1 MIAHILTQ
9 DALTIFADGKVHT
22 LGADHR
28 SFNAAVEAVRAN
40 DLDRALTLVCPA
52 KIVVEGTA
60 QHPEFRVADGVV
72 TYKGDE
78 LKGYAIA
85 KLLEMLAEQFPI
97 DSLVNFIVRV
107 QNNPSSRAVLELY
120 EFLEKGELPLLPD
133 GRFIAYKR
141 INKDWTDVHTSVNGA
156 NGTISNAVGA
166 IVRMPRN
173 QVDDDPTRTC
183 SHGLHV
189 CSMGYLSHF
198 SGERVVA
205 VAVAPEDV
213 VAIPKDYNAQKMR
226 CCKYEVLAEIQEPTV
241 KNPWGTPVVDEYE
254 NDYEEE
260 EEYEKDEETDAA

>member
-1 MIAHILTQ
+1 MTTIAHILT
-9 DALTIFADGKVHT
+9 DDTLTLFADGQVHT
-22 LGADHR
+22 LHSDHR
-28 SFNAAVEAVRAN
+28 CFAQAVEAVRAG
-40 DLDRALTLVCPA
+40 DLEHALELATPA

-78 LKGYAIA
+78 LQGYAVA
-85 KLLEMLAEQFPI
+85 KLIEMLGERFPV
-97 DSLVNFIVRV
+97 DALVNFIVRV
-107 QNNPSSRAVLELY
+107 QDNPSSRAVLELY

-141 INKDWTDVHTSVNGA
+141 IQNDWTDCHS
-156 NGTISNAVGA
+156 GTISNAVGT
-166 IVRMPRN
+166 VVEMPRN
-173 QVDDDPTRTC
+173 KVDDDPTCTC

-189 CSMGYLSHF
+189 CSMGYLRHF

-213 VAIPKDYNAQKMR
+213 VAIPKDYDAQKMR

-241 KNPWGTPVVDEYE
+241 KNPWGTPVVDEY
-254 NDYEEE
+254 DYDDEEE
-260 EEYEKDEETDAA
+260 EEYEEDEETDAA

>member
-9 DALTIFADGKVHT
+9 DALTIFANGKVHT

-141 INKDWTDVHTSVNGA
+141 IKDDWTDCHT
-156 NGTISNAVGA
+156 GTISNAVGT
-166 IVRMPRN
+166 VVEMSRN
-173 QVDDDPTRTC
+173 KVDDDPTRTC

-189 CSMGYLSHF
+189 CSMGYLAHF
-198 SGERVVA
+198 GGERVVA

-213 VAIPKDYNAQKMR
+213 VAIPKDYDAQKMR
-226 CCKYEVLAEIQEPTV
+226 CCKYEVLAEIREPTV
-241 KNPWGTPVVDEYE
+241 KNPWGTPVVDEY
-254 NDYEEE
+254 DYNYDDEE
-260 EEYEKDEETDAA
+260 EEYEEDEEGDAA